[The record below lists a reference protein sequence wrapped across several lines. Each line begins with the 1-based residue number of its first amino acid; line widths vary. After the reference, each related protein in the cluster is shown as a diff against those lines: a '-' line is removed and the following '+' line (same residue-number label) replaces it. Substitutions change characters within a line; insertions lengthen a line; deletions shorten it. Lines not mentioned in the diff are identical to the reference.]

1 VWQTIFEAG
10 TALGAIG
17 AAVVAAVALL
27 YFRRQA
33 DAMAKSL
40 TATREQMTAQ
50 QEHWEADRR
59 RVQRREHD
67 AVRPALTFRLRAR
80 FLRSHDIEA
89 FIDFRDGE
97 AVRYVTVSLRVEG
110 RELMGA
116 CVPDLWPVIHVGSHA
131 SFSVRASDLSPGD
144 RPVLYL
150 TYLDDLGGSVKWH
163 QPLVVT
169 QTGTL
174 LGLEPDGELAPITTD
189 DLP

>member
-1 VWQTIFEAG
+1 MWQTIFEAG

-67 AVRPALTFRLRAR
+67 AVRA
-80 FLRSHDIEA
+80 
-89 FIDFRDGE
+89 
-97 AVRYVTVSLRVEG
+97 EG
-110 RELMGA
+110 T
-116 CVPDLWPVIHVGSHA
+116 IS
-131 SFSVRASDLSPGD
+131 SSISPG
-144 RPVLYL
+144 R
-150 TYLDDLGGSVKWH
+150 
-163 QPLVVT
+163 
-169 QTGTL
+169 
-174 LGLEPDGELAPITTD
+174 GLP
-189 DLP
+189 